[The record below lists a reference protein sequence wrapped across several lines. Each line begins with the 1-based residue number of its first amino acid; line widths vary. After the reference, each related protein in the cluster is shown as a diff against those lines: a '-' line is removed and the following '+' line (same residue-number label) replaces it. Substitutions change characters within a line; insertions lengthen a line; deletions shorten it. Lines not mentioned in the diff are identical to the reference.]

1 MPGFEQGSY
10 AKFGANATLRGRND
24 AWELALIGNNL
35 GNKYVASW
43 CSNSN
48 LQNATILG
56 GQISGAATQGPA
68 GGDEAACSV
77 QRGREVWLRVT
88 LRPLEFLKN

>member
-1 MPGFEQGSY
+1 VSVIG
-10 AKFGANATLRGRND
+10 KN
-24 AWELALIGNNL
+24 LA
-35 GNKYVASW
+35 NKYIASW

-56 GQISGAATQGPA
+56 GQISGSTLQGPA

-88 LRPLEFLKN
+88 LRPLEFMKN